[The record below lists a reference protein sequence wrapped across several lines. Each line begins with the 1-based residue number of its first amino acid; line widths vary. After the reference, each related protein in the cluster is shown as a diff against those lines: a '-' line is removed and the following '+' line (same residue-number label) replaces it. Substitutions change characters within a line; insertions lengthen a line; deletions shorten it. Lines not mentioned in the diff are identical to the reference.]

1 MEKKSMIIPYE
12 MNPGQTEG
20 NSFFFHGVLINLLE
34 NQFIKFTRDLFLKV
48 DKHTTALVLPQLC
61 SNKTER
67 KEKEKGESK
76 EKKIKTERKKEEKKK
91 KNKN

>member
-1 MEKKSMIIPYE
+1 MIILYE

-48 DKHTTALVLPQLC
+48 DKHTTALVLHQLC

-67 KEKEKGESK
+67 KEKEKEKGESK
-76 EKKIKTERKKEEKKK
+76 ENKIKTERKKEEKKK
-91 KNKN
+91 RNKN

>member
-1 MEKKSMIIPYE
+1 MEKKSMRFLYE

-20 NSFFFHGVLINLLE
+20 SSFFFQGVLINLLD
-34 NQFIKFTRDLFLKV
+34 NQFIKFTKDLFLKV
-48 DKHTTALVLPQLC
+48 DKHTSTLVLHQLC

-67 KEKEKGESK
+67 KEKEKEESK

-91 KNKN
+91 RNKN